1 MAVSVTVCSV
11 AVSVKLYEGTCCLK
25 VSSVAVSVTVCS
37 VALSVRVCSVT
48 V

>member
-11 AVSVKLYEGTCCLK
+11 AVSVQQYEGTCCLK